1 MRLIIMPTYV
11 FLNTETGEEFE
22 DFLSI
27 SAKEELLKK
36 NPHIQQVMT
45 TFGISSMVGDI
56 HSKTDDTWKEVLSK
70 VAEAHPNSKVGQ
82 RHGRRSSKQIKTQQ
96 IVEKWR
102 NKIT

>member
-1 MRLIIMPTYV
+1 MRLIIMPTYR
-11 FLNTETGEEFE
+11 FLNKQTGEEFD

-27 SAKEELLKK
+27 SAKEELLEK
-36 NPHIQQVMT
+36 NSHIQQVLT

-82 RHGRRSSKQIKTQQ
+82 QHGRRSIKQAKNDI
-96 IVEKWR
+96 IVEKWK
-102 NKIT
+102 NK